1 MDFTMASQMKAGKIA
16 ADSRSSQ
23 QKTVQKG
30 TGDKPNVTKDSL
42 SVAKAVTAPK
52 VTSGYVSA
60 HKGDVR
66 TAPKTASSFEN
77 DRQVQAGEFESEV
90 APSTADTGISGK
102 AVLDVQSG
110 EFESVPQ
117 ASHAESGGSWGE
129 QPVETAA
136 DEVPHALLVCSG
148 LNRAIDALG

>member
-23 QKTVQKG
+23 QRTVQKG
-30 TGDKPNVTKDSL
+30 TGDKPNVTKDSI

-60 HKGDVR
+60 HKGDAR
-66 TAPKTASSFEN
+66 TAPKTASFEN

-129 QPVETAA
+129 QPVETAE
-136 DEVPHALLVCSG
+136 DERYLMLCWCAQG
-148 LNRAIDALG
+148 